1 MPIHSFF
8 IQDDLILPIDAY
20 TPNFGIEIYEVIRV
34 INGVPLFIDDH
45 LQRFTHSAWLL
56 HLEIPLS
63 GRQISERLKTLVGAN
78 GIETGNIRF
87 SWCFRPCGRF
97 QAYFIPHHYPDNELV
112 RKGVPCGL
120 LHAKRSDPNVK
131 AVQPNL
137 REMADNLIREEGLY
151 EAILVKEGGLIT
163 EGSRSN
169 LFFVKGNEL
178 ITAPDEEVLPGIT
191 RRKVI
196 DIADRMGIPVSYR
209 MVNESELPSMQAVF
223 ITGTSP
229 KVLPIASI
237 GKMKFNPVLPVV
249 RELIDAYDREIEECI
264 RNYQA

>member
-8 IQDDLILPIDAY
+8 IQDDLILPVDAY

-56 HLEIPLS
+56 HLEIPLT
-63 GRQISERLKTLVGAN
+63 GHEVSERLKSLIQAN
-78 GIETGNIRF
+78 RIETGNIRF

-97 QAYFIPHHYPDNELV
+97 QAYFIPHHYPDAELV
-112 RKGVPCGL
+112 TKGVSCGL
-120 LHAKRSDPNVK
+120 LHAERYDPNVK
-131 AVQPNL
+131 AVQANL
-137 REMADNLIREEGLY
+137 REMADKLIREEGWY
-151 EAILVKEGGLIT
+151 EVILVKEGGLIT

-178 ITAPDEEVLPGIT
+178 ITAPDEDILPGIT
-191 RRKVI
+191 RKKVI
-196 DIADRMGIPVSYR
+196 EIAGRKGIAVTYR

-229 KVLPIASI
+229 KVLPILSI
-237 GKMKFNPVLPVV
+237 GKLEFKPALPVV
-249 RELIDAYDREIEECI
+249 RELVDAYDQEIEAFI
-264 RNYQA
+264 RESQA

>member
-8 IQDDLILPIDAY
+8 IQDDLVLPVESY
-20 TPNFGIEIYEVIRV
+20 TPNYGIEIYEVIRV
-34 INGVPLFIDDH
+34 IRGVPLFIDNH

-56 HLEIPLS
+56 HLEIPLAS
-63 GRQISERLKTLVGAN
+63 HDVYDRLNTLVKAN
-78 GIETGNIRF
+78 GIDNGNVRF

-97 QAYFIPHHYPDNELV
+97 QAYFIPHHYPDDEMV

-120 LHAKRSDPNVK
+120 LHAERSDPNVK
-131 AVQPNL
+131 AVQANL
-137 REMADNLIREEGLY
+137 REMADRLIRDEGLY
-151 EAILVKEGGLIT
+151 EVILVKEGGLIT

-196 DIADRMGIPVSYR
+196 DIAGRMGIPVTYR
-209 MVNESELPSMQAVF
+209 MVNESELPFMQAVF

-229 KVLPIASI
+229 KVLPVASI
-237 GKMKFNPVLPVV
+237 GELEFNPVSPIIRV
-249 RELIDAYDREIEECI
+249 LIEAYDEEIEDCI
-264 RNYQA
+264 RKNQA